1 MANYRDYTYLIMPQ
15 PQRLSHWSLCRTPP
29 ASPDFKRSPSVP
41 GPLRPVPHRRV
52 GDTMVAAA
60 ASAAAPQAIFTWV
73 DAQQIPAN
81 DRVSRRLAHAWLA
94 DLREMLGHKG
104 LSEYNL
110 STGALRGALWRGY
123 LANHHLAR
131 QIIGDGIYRFEVR
144 ALDAWDAN
152 MKSNRV
158 DFVARRVDGTDV
170 RLHPGM
176 IKDKVLI
183 FGQLADWLPDERAAQ
198 LPPAPAMSR
207 GLLYRDS
214 HGRAGGDNVSR
225 AQIKGWLN
233 ERVEAW
239 EASVFVSFAN
249 PRLHSYLL
257 NLSPPLCACFTLGS
271 RSLASINQSYITMA

>member
-1 MANYRDYTYLIMPQ
+1 MPTRMTNYRDYTYLIMPQ

-81 DRVSRRLAHAWLA
+81 DRVSRRPAHAWLA

-110 STGALRGALWRGY
+110 STGALRGALWCGY

-131 QIIGDGIYRFEVR
+131 QIIGDGIFLFEVR
-144 ALDAWDAN
+144 TLGGWDATCRRTVWTWLGGS
-152 MKSNRV
+152 M
-158 DFVARRVDGTDV
+158 ARTCACT
-170 RLHPGM
+170 P
-176 IKDKVLI
+176 
-183 FGQLADWLPDERAAQ
+183 AASKTRCPSTATWRTGCPRKG
-198 LPPAPAMSR
+198 PP
-207 GLLYRDS
+207 
-214 HGRAGGDNVSR
+214 
-225 AQIKGWLN
+225 
-233 ERVEAW
+233 
-239 EASVFVSFAN
+239 
-249 PRLHSYLL
+249 PRLQ
-257 NLSPPLCACFTLGS
+257 PLPCREA
-271 RSLASINQSYITMA
+271 

>member
-15 PQRLSHWSLCRTPP
+15 PQRLSHWCLCRTPP

-110 STGALRGALWRGY
+110 STGALRGPLWRGY

-144 ALDAWDAN
+144 ALDAWDAT

-176 IKDKVLI
+176 IKRQGAYLWPV
-183 FGQLADWLPDERAAQ
+183 G
-198 LPPAPAMSR
+198 
-207 GLLYRDS
+207 GLVAR
-214 HGRAGGDNVSR
+214 
-225 AQIKGWLN
+225 
-233 ERVEAW
+233 
-239 EASVFVSFAN
+239 
-249 PRLHSYLL
+249 
-257 NLSPPLCACFTLGS
+257 
-271 RSLASINQSYITMA
+271 